1 MSRNVYSVFFETRFL
16 CRDNWITLMSKSA
29 KFRVIAGKCLGNPNK
44 IEFRKNAIYIS
55 RFRSSLLFKTKGSSL
70 PLRQSEKLVPY
81 EDHHFGD

>member
-44 IEFRKNAIYIS
+44 IEFRKKRYI
-55 RFRSSLLFKTKGSSL
+55 
-70 PLRQSEKLVPY
+70 
-81 EDHHFGD
+81 HF